1 MRKAARAEPG
11 HPMPTNS
18 WVLAPCFPSEGLSLL
33 GSCCKHQCWASLL
46 TSPLQFPQFPPIPVP
61 ASFTTAAVPAG
72 HWVKA
77 LVLHHPSSPRCSAL
91 PRAAQGALT
100 PAPFSPR
107 APSRGA
113 SNQNPAASIERGAS
127 PPSLPSSSQGNV
139 IPALSPQA
147 INSSPAQ
154 PCYPE
159 TTATAHLLQ
168 PLGLRVRAGGPGGLP
183 AAPAPHEGDGEGLE
197 AAARPPRVATA
208 HLRSVAPGSPFPKS
222 RRGFLPPSLCI
233 SE

>member
-18 WVLAPCFPSEGLSLL
+18 WVLAPCFPNEGLSLL
-33 GSCCKHQCWASLL
+33 GSCCKPWCWASLL
-46 TSPLQFPQFPPIPVP
+46 ISPLQFPQFPPIPVP
-61 ASFTTAAVPAG
+61 ASFTTAAIPAG
-72 HWVKA
+72 RWVKA

-91 PRAAQGALT
+91 P
-100 PAPFSPR
+100 PAPCSPPH
-107 APSRGA
+107 AP

-147 INSSPAQ
+147 ISSAPAQ

-197 AAARPPRVATA
+197 AAARPPRW
-208 HLRSVAPGSPFPKS
+208 P
-222 RRGFLPPSLCI
+222 RRICGA
-233 SE
+233 

>member
-1 MRKAARAEPG
+1 MFPEQGAEPFG
-11 HPMPTNS
+11 ELLQTLVLGEPLDLTTPIPPVSPNSCACLFHHSCHSCRALGKGSRFAPSILTPMLCS
-18 WVLAPCFPSEGLSLL
+18 AP
-33 GSCCKHQCWASLL
+33 
-46 TSPLQFPQFPPIPVP
+46 SPLLPPHVP
-61 ASFTTAAVPAG
+61 
-72 HWVKA
+72 
-77 LVLHHPSSPRCSAL
+77 
-91 PRAAQGALT
+91 
-100 PAPFSPR
+100 
-107 APSRGA
+107 

-147 INSSPAQ
+147 ISSAPAQ

-197 AAARPPRVATA
+197 VAARPPRW
-208 HLRSVAPGSPFPKS
+208 P
-222 RRGFLPPSLCI
+222 RRIYGA
-233 SE
+233 